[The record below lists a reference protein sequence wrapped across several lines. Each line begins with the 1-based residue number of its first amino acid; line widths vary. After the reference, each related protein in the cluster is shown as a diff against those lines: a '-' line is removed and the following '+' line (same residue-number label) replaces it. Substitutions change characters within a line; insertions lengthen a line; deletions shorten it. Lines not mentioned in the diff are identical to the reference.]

1 MHSNT
6 EPNAKPICAHY
17 SFDYAQQVHYP
28 SDPMQPGPI
37 FFLTPRKC
45 SIFGV
50 CCEALP
56 RQVNFLTDEASECGK
71 GANIVISQ
79 LHYFFTHHGLGEK
92 EVYLHCDNCTGQNKN
107 SAMLHYLLWR
117 CMTGL
122 HTKITLSFL
131 VVGHTK
137 FSPDW
142 CFGLVKCLYRRTKIG
157 SLKDIA
163 QVVSGSAECNFP
175 QLVADEN
182 GLVIVPRL
190 DWTSFFAPRMKKCIG
205 IKKYHHFHFDSE
217 QPGVIGVQLQS
228 DNPTKWIKLLKEEWS
243 PHRDDVPDTISPK
256 GLSVERQ
263 WYLHDSIR
271 PFCPENDKDITCPLP
286 SVERPGSRRTT
297 PVSTFSPSPM
307 CESPPTHLPPPI
319 SASSPKKRRC
329 GKCKQIGHNSRTCNQ

>member
-1 MHSNT
+1 MIVVNLIYIVFFSSNGNFSPPPLHSNT

-92 EVYLHCDNCTGQNKN
+92 EVFLHCDNCTGQNKN

-117 CMTGL
+117 RMTVVVIFSCWPY
-122 HTKITLSFL
+122 KIFPRL
-131 VVGHTK
+131 V
-137 FSPDW
+137 FW
-142 CFGLVKCLYRRTKIG
+142 FGRLYRRTKIG

-163 QVVSGSAECNFP
+163 
-175 QLVADEN
+175 
-182 GLVIVPRL
+182 
-190 DWTSFFAPRMKKCIG
+190 
-205 IKKYHHFHFDSE
+205 
-217 QPGVIGVQLQS
+217 
-228 DNPTKWIKLLKEEWS
+228 
-243 PHRDDVPDTISPK
+243 
-256 GLSVERQ
+256 
-263 WYLHDSIR
+263 
-271 PFCPENDKDITCPLP
+271 P
-286 SVERPGSRRTT
+286 SC
-297 PVSTFSPSPM
+297 F
-307 CESPPTHLPPPI
+307 
-319 SASSPKKRRC
+319 
-329 GKCKQIGHNSRTCNQ
+329 